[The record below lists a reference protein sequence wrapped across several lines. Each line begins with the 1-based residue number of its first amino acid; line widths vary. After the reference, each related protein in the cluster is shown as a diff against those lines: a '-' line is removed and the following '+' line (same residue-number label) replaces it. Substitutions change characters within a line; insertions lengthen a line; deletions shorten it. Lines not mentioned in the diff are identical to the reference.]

1 MEPIPRKLSLHQ
13 KAVLIQ
19 ALLAFPGQRA
29 SVCYDS
35 SASDALAYAD
45 DFLTVFKVSGWSVD
59 DAAPW
64 AILNGPEA
72 GLTLVVRSDED
83 LSPSAQ
89 ALRDILRIYGIEV
102 ATLHD
107 PAYNVK
113 SEAFTL
119 AIGPQVS
126 AVSEIPISD

>member
-1 MEPIPRKLSLHQ
+1 MEPIPRKLTLHQ

-45 DFLTVFKVSGWSVD
+45 DFLTVFKVSGWSVN
-59 DAAPW
+59 DAAPS
-64 AILNGPEA
+64 ATLNGRDA
-72 GLTLVVRSDED
+72 SLTLVVRPEEG
-83 LSPSAQ
+83 LPPSAE
-89 ALRDILRIYGIEV
+89 ALRDVLRIYGIEV
-102 ATLHD
+102 ATFHD

-126 AVSEIPISD
+126 AVPEISTSN